1 MRHLVI
7 GIPAR
12 NEAATIVALA
22 EAIEDG
28 AGLLGEVATVELVLA
43 YQDSDDDTLG
53 RFLSRHS
60 RIPQRVLRSPAGAS
74 GKGRNVKLLVEHAVA
89 RDADLLL
96 VDGDMRDYA
105 PVDVARFVAAGYD
118 NRWDLVLP
126 LWCRPWGHANVT
138 NYLAVPLLYALFGA
152 RVRQPLAGQRL
163 LTHHWL
169 RRHAPTL
176 LPDDYGVDVALTMA
190 VLDSGG
196 RVGQV
201 VMPRVDH
208 DDRQLNSRTIMVEVA
223 RTALQRV
230 AAGPARDRSDLA
242 VPGGYARQLTWP
254 EEEDGEGEGV
264 AMSAGSGGSS
274 DARRAW
280 LDALAAA
287 VRQAA
292 AGANPQ
298 ALATALT
305 ERFFDHAD
313 RRRREPRPELAKA
326 EAYVWDLGDQLAAL
340 LS

>member
-22 EAIEDG
+22 DVLENG
-28 AGLLGEVATVELVLA
+28 AALLGEVATVELVLA

-53 RFLSRHS
+53 RFLSRQS

-89 RDADLLL
+89 WDADLLL
-96 VDGDMRDYA
+96 VDGDMRGYA

-138 NYLAVPLLYALFGA
+138 NYLAVPILYALYGA
-152 RVRQPLAGQRL
+152 RVREPLAGQRL
-163 LTHHWL
+163 LARHWL
-169 RRHAPTL
+169 RRLAPAV
-176 LPDDYGVDVALTMA
+176 LPDDYGVDIALTTA

-208 DDRQLNSRTIMVEVA
+208 DGRQLNSRTIMVEVT
-223 RTALQRV
+223 RTALERV

-242 VPGGYARQLTWP
+242 APGGYARQLTWP
-254 EEEDGEGEGV
+254 EVEDGNGQGAALPEG
-264 AMSAGSGGSS
+264 SAGST

-287 VRQAA
+287 VREAA
-292 AGANPQ
+292 AGANPR

-305 ERFFDHAD
+305 DRFFDHAD
-313 RRRREPRPELAKA
+313 RRRREARPQLAEA

>member
-28 AGLLGEVATVELVLA
+28 AALLGEVATVELVLA

-53 RFLSRHS
+53 RFLARQS

-96 VDGDMRDYA
+96 VDGDMRDFA
-105 PVDVARFVAAGYD
+105 PVDVARFVATGYD

-138 NYLAVPLLYALFGA
+138 NYLAVPLLSALFGA

-163 LTHHWL
+163 LAHHWL
-169 RRHAPTL
+169 RRLAPTL
-176 LPDDYGVDVALTMA
+176 LPDDYGVDIALTMA

-223 RTALQRV
+223 RAALERV
-230 AAGPARDRSDLA
+230 AAGPAHDRSDLT
-242 VPGGYARQLTWP
+242 VPGDYARHLTWP
-254 EEEDGEGEGV
+254 EEEEWGGG
-264 AMSAGSGGSS
+264 ARSAGSRESS

-280 LDALAAA
+280 LDVLAAA
-287 VRQAA
+287 VREAA
-292 AGANPQ
+292 AGANPRV
-298 ALATALT
+298 LAAALT
-305 ERFFDHAD
+305 DRFFDHAD
-313 RRRREPRPELAKA
+313 RRRREPRPELAEA

>member
-12 NEAATIVALA
+12 NEAATIVTLA

-28 AGLLGEVATVELVLA
+28 AALLGEVATVELVLA

-53 RFLSRHS
+53 RFLSRAS

-105 PVDVARFVAAGYD
+105 PIDVARFVAAGYD

-126 LWCRPWGHANVT
+126 LWCRPWGHANAT

-163 LTHHWL
+163 LAHRWL
-169 RRHAPTL
+169 GQLATDL
-176 LPDDYGVDVALTMA
+176 LPDDYGIDVALTMA

-223 RTALQRV
+223 RTALERV
-230 AAGPARDRSDLA
+230 AAGPARDRSDLT
-242 VPGGYARQLTWP
+242 VPRGYTRHLTWP
-254 EEEDGEGEGV
+254 EAERGEGA
-264 AMSAGSGGSS
+264 AMSAEPGGSS
-274 DARRAW
+274 EARRAW

-287 VRQAA
+287 VREAA
-292 AGANPQ
+292 AGANPR

-305 ERFFDHAD
+305 DRFFDHAD
-313 RRRREPRPELAKA
+313 RRRREPRPELAEA

>member
-22 EAIEDG
+22 EAFEDG
-28 AGLLGEVATVELVLA
+28 AALLGEIATVELVLA
-43 YQDSDDDTLG
+43 YQDSDDDTLD

-89 RDADLLL
+89 WDADLLL

-163 LTHHWL
+163 LAHRWL
-169 RRHAPTL
+169 RQLATTL
-176 LPDDYGVDVALTMA
+176 LPDDYGVDIALTMA

-208 DDRQLNSRTIMVEVA
+208 DNRQLNSRTIMVEVA
-223 RTALQRV
+223 RTALERV
-230 AAGPARDRSDLA
+230 AGGPARDRSDLT
-242 VPGGYARQLTWP
+242 VPGDYARHLTWP
-254 EEEDGEGEGV
+254 EEEEREG
-264 AMSAGSGGSS
+264 AATSAESAGSS

-287 VRQAA
+287 VREAA
-292 AGANPQ
+292 AGANPR
-298 ALATALT
+298 ALATVLT
-305 ERFFDHAD
+305 DRFFDHAD
-313 RRRREPRPELAKA
+313 RRRREPRPELAEA

>member
-28 AGLLGEVATVELVLA
+28 AALLGEVATVELVLA

-53 RFLSRHS
+53 RFLSRRS
-60 RIPQRVLRSPAGAS
+60 RIPQAVLRSPTGAS

-96 VDGDMRDYA
+96 VDGDLRDYA

-118 NRWDLVLP
+118 NGWDLVLP

-138 NYLAVPLLYALFGA
+138 NYLAVPLLSALFGA

-163 LTHHWL
+163 LTRHWL
-169 RRHAPTL
+169 RGLAHTL
-176 LPDDYGVDVALTMA
+176 LPDDYGVDLALTMA

-223 RTALQRV
+223 RAALERV
-230 AAGPARDRSDLA
+230 AAGPARDRSDLT
-242 VPGGYARQLTWP
+242 VPGDYARHLTWP
-254 EEEDGEGEGV
+254 EAGV
-264 AMSAGSGGSS
+264 GAAMSAEPRGSS

-280 LDALAAA
+280 LDVLAAA
-287 VRQAA
+287 VREAA
-292 AGANPQ
+292 AGANPRG
-298 ALATALT
+298 LAAALT
-305 ERFFDHAD
+305 DPFFEHAD
-313 RRRREPRPELAKA
+313 RRRREPRPELAEA
-326 EAYVWDLGDQLAAL
+326 EAYVWDLGDQLAAR